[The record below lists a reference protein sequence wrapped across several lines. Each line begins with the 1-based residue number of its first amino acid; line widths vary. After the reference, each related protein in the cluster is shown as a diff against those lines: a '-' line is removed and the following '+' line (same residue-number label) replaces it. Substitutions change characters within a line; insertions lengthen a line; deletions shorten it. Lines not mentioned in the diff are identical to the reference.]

1 MGAGTNIRKRPDIAL
16 YVSLDGADAGAAA
29 DIVIESKKPEEV
41 ANFSSLED
49 ALIDDTLWNDK
60 FVPYVAAHVE
70 RVSYFVL
77 TTFESFLVVPISDAL
92 RQALR
97 SPTAFYA
104 KEQRKAAVA
113 HSQAFNLR
121 EERGTSEFLNWCKIH
136 IGRCGAEQ
144 RRDCGKHAQAGGQP
158 VRA

>member
-1 MGAGTNIRKRPDIAL
+1 MEINRSENDLSANLKKRSVGVRAKWSSLTRKGTNIRKRPDIAL

-29 DIVIESKKPEEV
+29 DIVIRSKKPEEV

-77 TTFESFLVVPISDAL
+77 TTFKSFLVVPISDAL

-121 EERGTSEFLNWCKIH
+121 EERGTSEFLNW
-136 IGRCGAEQ
+136 
-144 RRDCGKHAQAGGQP
+144 
-158 VRA
+158 